1 MNEDL
6 TFKQLKNKEFE
17 LNKQRLEL
25 TAKRSSMNLSK
36 RWYKEDYNQEEYDR
50 ISDEI
55 YQIDDLLI
63 GIKSKIRQVGFKY
76 EYVIETQLPNA
87 DGETQLWRT
96 IKTII
101 LEKNYDIPLNNND
114 LIEFIISINKKT
126 EEDLIYIR
134 KVNK

>member
-1 MNEDL
+1 
-6 TFKQLKNKEFE
+6 
-17 LNKQRLEL
+17 
-25 TAKRSSMNLSK
+25 MNLSK